1 MHPIWQ
7 EMAKEFNKVG
17 NQEVVIAEVNCE
29 KERDL
34 CYGKV
39 FVLFSEGNKCS
50 LIFSIPIACWYCT
63 AKCLSLGYHQNITS
77 IPILKFYKS
86 GALSGDSF
94 DNNVFV
100 LETIID
106 ELIAFIDLQMGRVP
120 VQVCHFWNFAFVM
133 ELSFV
138 VMCNSKSPAS
148 IFSLRILTNYLLVL
162 VVKLASWFISQA
174 RMESN

>member
-50 LIFSIPIACWYCT
+50 LFFRFRLHVDIVRQNV
-63 AKCLSLGYHQNITS
+63 SL
-77 IPILKFYKS
+77 
-86 GALSGDSF
+86 
-94 DNNVFV
+94 
-100 LETIID
+100 
-106 ELIAFIDLQMGRVP
+106 
-120 VQVCHFWNFAFVM
+120 
-133 ELSFV
+133 
-138 VMCNSKSPAS
+138 
-148 IFSLRILTNYLLVL
+148 
-162 VVKLASWFISQA
+162 
-174 RMESN
+174 